1 MYSPDK
7 DANVGWTTGA
17 TVKLETQKNIT
28 FSSTFAD
35 ATSTKFV
42 SEHED
47 VDHTKAST
55 LPYSL
60 SAFNGVSDIRDL
72 FFDSG
77 TSGSRKTYFLTGSAP
92 GGSYEPYTLY
102 LDDGNDALSA
112 NDKPIRFDFTIN
124 DNESQTTNYSD
135 GATASYSKNSS
146 KDPYGVIDLV
156 LASEF
161 GSASPTNYRWDFSAP
176 NWAHS
181 TQAYDAAG
189 AAVPLDDPIRFTY
202 TYASADDRNNGMAIK
217 VVSKDEYNPL
227 KGCSVSSGVSTCTN
241 VQASDYNGAKFQLE
255 YDGQSV
261 HGFPGMEVCTAADCS
276 CGKFYMKLVNLKDG
290 TELTDTDGNKYAF
303 LGHAISST
311 FKEAAGGVT
320 DCSAISFN
328 TLADLG
334 IAVSDLPGTMD
345 RASTDYPLPSSV
357 WTDAPTTSSCTVTM
371 GDTSGC

>member
-1 MYSPDK
+1 
-7 DANVGWTTGA
+7 
-17 TVKLETQKNIT
+17 
-28 FSSTFAD
+28 
-35 ATSTKFV
+35 
-42 SEHED
+42 
-47 VDHTKAST
+47 
-55 LPYSL
+55 
-60 SAFNGVSDIRDL
+60 
-72 FFDSG
+72 
-77 TSGSRKTYFLTGSAP
+77 
-92 GGSYEPYTLY
+92 

-135 GATASYSKNSS
+135 GATDSYSRNNDKN
-146 KDPYGVIDLV
+146 PQGYIDLI
-156 LASEF
+156 LASEY
-161 GSASPTNYRWDFSAP
+161 GSASYTNYVWHFSAP

-189 AAVPLDDPIRFTY
+189 AAVALDDPIRFTY

-217 VVSKDEYNPL
+217 VVSNDTYNPL

-276 CGKFYMKLVNLKDG
+276 GGKFYMKLVNLKDG

-303 LGHAISST
+303 LGHAVAST
-311 FKEAAGGVT
+311 FKEAAGGAAA
-320 DCSAISFN
+320 CSAIAFTDLTS
-328 TLADLG
+328 LG
-334 IAVSDLPGTMD
+334 IAASDLPSTID
-345 RASTDYPLPSSV
+345 RASTDYPLPSSI